1 MRTKF
6 TTRISDGQTDN
17 QQSAKVLRHW
27 PPLLDQWRLAP
38 NDSPSF
44 IMITLLNPIWLI
56 LAIPLAAAWWI
67 WKPASK
73 FLRYARLAL
82 LSLILLALSGLAVR
96 LPSRAGTVV
105 VVADRSL
112 SMPANAEAAER
123 ESIEL
128 IQRAMSSDDRLAVI
142 SFGQNSTIER
152 SPQTG
157 AFAGFTNRIEA
168 DASNLNE
175 AVEKALSLIPAD
187 APGKIL
193 VISDGRWTGKDPA
206 DAAARAASRG
216 VAIDFRS
223 LQRSVAGDLAIA
235 QIDAPVTVTPGEAF
249 MLTAWVKSPSS
260 QEVSFEMLRGGQ
272 ILAAGKT
279 NVTAG
284 LNRLTFR
291 DLAEA
296 PGAQRY
302 SIKITGSS
310 GDPIPENDSAKVLV
324 GIQGPRPLLIITS
337 AENSGLA
344 RLLNGGGLNA
354 KTQKPEDAD
363 WSLDTL
369 AGFSGIVLEN
379 VSANKIT
386 ERGMEALSAWVKE
399 TGAGLMMTGGKNSYG
414 SGGYFKSPLEPL
426 LPVSMELRQEH
437 RKLSLAIVVAMD
449 RSGSMSAPVAGGRVK
464 MDLANLAAV
473 QVLDLLG
480 PTDEFGVVAVDS
492 SSHIIADV
500 KPVEGNAAKIR
511 RDILMVDVGGGGIF
525 VYEALST
532 AADMLLKA
540 KAGTRHIIL
549 FADAADSEE
558 PGAYRELLQQCE
570 QAGITVSV
578 IGLGK
583 ETDSDAELL
592 RDIAKRGNG
601 QIYFTESAEELPRLF
616 AQDTIVVA
624 RSTFLEALTPIQTTG
639 GLVTLTGK
647 QFSSLPAIGGYN
659 LCYLRPKAN
668 LATITIDEYNAPVV
682 ASWQAGSGRVMAYT
696 GEADGDYTG
705 PISGWSN
712 AGDFFTS
719 LARWTAGDTSNLP
732 GNKLIT
738 QQVKNGISVIQL
750 HLDPDRDNAADSLPR
765 PVGSDSSLPK
775 VTTLRGK
782 PGSAP
787 ASEKAEMR
795 WADADTLEVS
805 IPLNGSE
812 TALSTVEVPG
822 AQPLTLSPVT
832 LPYSPEFKPVEV
844 DEGQTALARLA
855 NATGGKERL
864 ELSGVWKDLPRQP
877 RLIELAPYLL
887 LIAIAVLLIE
897 VLERHTGL
905 VTAHAWPLLQRFR
918 PKQTP
923 KLSKPII
930 NNPALAP
937 ANAIQADAV
946 EKPKNE
952 PETKQPEPAEI
963 FDALQKAR
971 QKAKERTQR

>member
-1 MRTKF
+1 MMR
-6 TTRISDGQTDN
+6 
-17 QQSAKVLRHW
+17 
-27 PPLLDQWRLAP
+27 RLQ
-38 NDSPSF
+38 
-44 IMITLLNPIWLI
+44 MVTLLNPIWLI
-56 LAIPLAAAWWI
+56 LAIPLFAAWWV
-67 WKPASK
+67 WHPVSR
-73 FLRYARLAL
+73 FLRFMRLAL
-82 LSLILLALSGLAVR
+82 LALILLALSGLAIQ

-123 ESIEL
+123 EAIEL
-128 IQRAMSSDDRLAVI
+128 IQRAMSSDDRLAVV
-142 SFGQNSTIER
+142 SFGQNSAIER

-157 AFAGFTNRIEA
+157 AFAGFTNHIEA
-168 DASNLNE
+168 DASNLND
-175 AVEKALSLIPAD
+175 AVEKALSLIPPN
-187 APGKIL
+187 APGKIM

-206 DAAARAASRG
+206 SAAARAASRG

-249 MLTAWVKSPSS
+249 MLTAWVKSPVS
-260 QEVSFEMLRGGQ
+260 QEISFELQRGGQ

-279 NVTAG
+279 NVSAG

-302 SIKITGSS
+302 ALKIYGS
-310 GDPIPENDSAKVLV
+310 GEDPIPENNSAKILV
-324 GIQGPRPLLIITS
+324 GVQGPRPLLALTS
-337 AENSGLA
+337 NADSGLSQ
-344 RLLNGGGLNA
+344 LLERGGLKV
-354 KTQKPEDAD
+354 KTSKPEDAD
-363 WSLDTL
+363 WSLDAL
-369 AGFSGIVLEN
+369 AGFSGVVLEN
-379 VSANKIT
+379 VPANKVT
-386 ERGMEALSAWVKE
+386 ERGMEALSAWIRE
-399 TGAGLMMTGGKNSYG
+399 TGAGLMMTGGKHAYG
-414 SGGYFKSPLEPL
+414 SGGYFKSPLEAL

-449 RSGSMSAPVAGGRVK
+449 RSGSMAEPVGGNRTK

-473 QVLDLLG
+473 QVLDMLA
-480 PTDEFGVVAVDS
+480 PMDEFGVVAVDS

-500 KPVEGNAAKIR
+500 KPVEGNAAKMR
-511 RDILMVDVGGGGIF
+511 RDILMVDSQGGGIF

-558 PGAYRELLQQCE
+558 PGAYRELLRQCE

-583 ETDSDAELL
+583 ESDQDAYLL
-592 RDIAKRGNG
+592 RDIAARGNG
-601 QIYFTESAEELPRLF
+601 QIYFTQSAEELPRLF

-624 RSTFLEALTPIQTTG
+624 RSTFLEATTPVQTTG
-639 GLVTLTGK
+639 GIVTLTGK
-647 QFSSLPAIGGYN
+647 QFGGLPAIGGYN
-659 LCYLRPKAN
+659 LCYLRPNAN
-668 LATITIDEYNAPVV
+668 LATVTTDEYNAPVV
-682 ASWQAGSGRVMAYT
+682 ASWQAGSGRVLAYT

-705 PISGWSN
+705 AIAAWSS

-719 LARWTAGDTSNLP
+719 LARWTAGDTTNLP
-732 GNKLIT
+732 NNMLVT
-738 QQVKNGISVIQL
+738 QQVKNGVSVIQL
-750 HLDPDRDNAADSLPR
+750 HLDPDRDESGRNILATSPR
-765 PVGSDSSLPK
+765 II
-775 VTTLRGK
+775 TLRGVAGSK
-782 PGSAP
+782 PT
-787 ASEKAEMR
+787 SEKAEMR
-795 WADADTLEVS
+795 WADADTLELA

-812 TALSTVEVPG
+812 TVLSTVEVPG

-832 LPYSPEFKPVEV
+832 LPYSPEFKPVES

-855 NATGGKERL
+855 QTTGGKERL

-887 LIAIAVLLIE
+887 LAAILLLLIE

-905 VTAHAWPLLQRFR
+905 VTAQTLPILQKLKWT
-918 PKQTP
+918 PKQKT
-923 KLSKPII
+923 
-930 NNPALAP
+930 ALAKP
-937 ANAIQADAV
+937 VAVATATTEQVISTNAAEQEISQT
-946 EKPKNE
+946 EKP
-952 PETKQPEPAEI
+952 PEPATI
-963 FDALQKAR
+963 FGALQEAR
-971 QKAKERTQR
+971 QKASERTKR

>member
-1 MRTKF
+1 
-6 TTRISDGQTDN
+6 
-17 QQSAKVLRHW
+17 
-27 PPLLDQWRLAP
+27 
-38 NDSPSF
+38 
-44 IMITLLNPIWLI
+44 MITLLNPIWLI
-56 LAIPLAAAWWI
+56 LIIPLAAAWWL
-67 WKPASK
+67 WKPTSK

-82 LSLILLALSGLAVR
+82 LTLILLALCGLAVK
-96 LPSRAGTVV
+96 LPSRVGTVV

-123 ESIEL
+123 EAIEL
-128 IQRAMSSDDRLAVI
+128 IQRSMSSDDRLAVI

-175 AVEKALSLIPAD
+175 AVEKALSLIPAE

-223 LQRSVAGDLAIA
+223 LQRSLAGDLAIA
-235 QIDAPVTVTPGEAF
+235 QIDAPVTVSPGEAF
-249 MLTAWVKSPSS
+249 MLTAWVKSPTS
-260 QEVSFEMLRGGQ
+260 QEISFEMLRGGQ
-272 ILAAGKT
+272 VLAAGKT
-279 NVTAG
+279 SVSAG

-291 DLAEA
+291 DLAES

-310 GDPIPENDSAKVLV
+310 GDPIPENNSAKVLV
-324 GIQGPRPLLIITS
+324 GIQGPRPLLVVTS
-337 AENSGLA
+337 SENSGLA
-344 RLLNGGGLNA
+344 KLLNSGGLNS

-363 WSLDTL
+363 WSLDAL
-369 AGFSGIVLEN
+369 AGFSGVVMEN

-426 LPVSMELRQEH
+426 LPISMELRQEH

-480 PTDEFGVVAVDS
+480 PLDEFGVVAVDS

-558 PGAYRELLQQCE
+558 PGSYQELLRQCE

-583 ETDSDAELL
+583 ESDGDAELL

-647 QFSSLPAIGGYN
+647 QFSGLPAIGGYN

-668 LATITIDEYNAPVV
+668 LATVTTDEYNAPVV

-719 LARWTAGDTSNLP
+719 LARWTAGDTAPLP
-732 GNKLIT
+732 GNMLIT
-738 QQVKNGISVIQL
+738 QQIKNGVSVIQL
-750 HLDPDRDNAADSLPR
+750 HLDPDRDNAGQTDSL
-765 PVGSDSSLPK
+765 SNSALPK

-782 PGSAP
+782 PGSSP

-812 TALSTVEVPG
+812 TALSTVEVAG

-832 LPYSPEFKPVEV
+832 LPYSPEFKPVDA

-864 ELSGVWKDLPRQP
+864 ELSGVWKDLPRQS

-887 LIAIAVLLIE
+887 LMAIAVLLIE

-905 VTAHAWPLLQRFR
+905 VTSRALPILQRLK
-918 PKQTP
+918 PVQNLKAK
-923 KLSKPII
+923 KLASVKP
-930 NNPALAP
+930 ATLA
-937 ANAIQADAV
+937 ANAAQPDAV
-946 EKPKNE
+946 EKPNPE
-952 PETKQPEPAEI
+952 PEIKQPETAEI
-963 FDALQKAR
+963 FSALQKAR
-971 QKAKERTQR
+971 QKAKERTER

>member
-1 MRTKF
+1 MAAA
-6 TTRISDGQTDN
+6 SND
-17 QQSAKVLRHW
+17 
-27 PPLLDQWRLAP
+27 AP
-38 NDSPSF
+38 TL
-44 IMITLLNPIWLI
+44 MVTLLNPIWLI
-56 LAIPLAAAWWI
+56 LAIPLLAAWWV
-67 WKPASK
+67 WKPVSR
-73 FLRYARLAL
+73 FLQIARLVLVA
-82 LSLILLALSGLAVR
+82 LILLALAGLAIQ

-123 ESIEL
+123 EAIEL

-142 SFGQNSTIER
+142 SFGQNSAIER

-168 DASNLNE
+168 DASNLND
-175 AVEKALSLIPAD
+175 AVEKALSLIPPD
-187 APGKIL
+187 APGKVL

-206 DAAARAASRG
+206 SAAARAASRG
-216 VAIDFRS
+216 VAIDYRS

-249 MLTAWVKSPSS
+249 MLTAWVKSPVS
-260 QEVSFEMLRGGQ
+260 QEINFELLRGGQ
-272 ILAAGKT
+272 VLAAGKT
-279 NVTAG
+279 NVSAG

-302 SIKITGSS
+302 TLKIS
-310 GDPIPENDSAKVLV
+310 GVGEDPIPENNSAKILIGV
-324 GIQGPRPLLIITS
+324 QGPRPLLVLS
-337 AENSGLA
+337 SVADSGLSQ
-344 RLLNGGGLNA
+344 LLERGGLKVITA
-354 KTQKPEDAD
+354 KPEDAD
-363 WSLDTL
+363 WSLDAL
-369 AGFSGIVLEN
+369 AGFSGVVLEN

-386 ERGMEALSAWVKE
+386 ERGMDALAAWVKE
-399 TGAGLMMTGGKNSYG
+399 TGAGLMMTGGKHAYG
-414 SGGYFKSPLEPL
+414 AGGYFKSPLEPL

-449 RSGSMSAPVAGGRVK
+449 RSGSMSEPVGGNRTK

-473 QVLDLLG
+473 QVLDMLA

-492 SSHIIADV
+492 SSHIVADV
-500 KPVEGNAAKIR
+500 KPVEGNAAKVR
-511 RDILMVDVGGGGIF
+511 RDILMVDSQGGGIF

-558 PGAYRELLQQCE
+558 PGAYRELLRQCE

-583 ETDSDAELL
+583 ESDQDAYLL
-592 RDIAKRGNG
+592 RDIAARGNG

-624 RSTFLEALTPIQTTG
+624 RSTFLEATTPIQTTG

-647 QFSSLPAIGGYN
+647 QFSGLPAIGGYN
-659 LCYLRPKAN
+659 LCYLRPNAN
-668 LATITIDEYNAPVV
+668 LATVTTDEYNAPVV
-682 ASWQAGSGRVMAYT
+682 ASWQAGSGRVLAYT

-705 PISGWSN
+705 AIAGWSS

-719 LARWTAGDTSNLP
+719 LARWTAGDTANLP
-732 GNKLIT
+732 NNMLVT
-738 QQVKNGISVIQL
+738 QQVRNGVSVIQL
-750 HLDPDRDNAADSLPR
+750 HLDPDRDENGQDVRAPS
-765 PVGSDSSLPK
+765 PK
-775 VTTLRGK
+775 VTTLRGVAGSK
-782 PGSAP
+782 PI
-787 ASEKAEMR
+787 SEQAEMR
-795 WADADTLEVS
+795 WADADMMELT

-812 TALSTVEVPG
+812 TALSTVEIPG
-822 AQPLTLSPVT
+822 ANPLTLSPVT
-832 LPYSPEFKPVEV
+832 LPYSPEFKPVEA
-844 DEGQTALARLA
+844 DEGQSALAKLA
-855 NATGGKERL
+855 QATGGKERL

-887 LIAIAVLLIE
+887 LTAILLLLIE

-905 VTAHAWPLLQRFR
+905 VTAQTLPILQ
-918 PKQTP
+918 KLKWTP
-923 KLSKPII
+923 KRKSTFVKPIAGATASTEPLI
-930 NNPALAP
+930 AASTLDPETLLA
-937 ANAIQADAV
+937 
-946 EKPKNE
+946 EKP
-952 PETKQPEPAEI
+952 PEPATI
-963 FDALQKAR
+963 FGALQKAR
-971 QKAKERTQR
+971 QKAGERTKR